1 MGNLKQS
8 DINRIVNK
16 VLRESEDEID
26 SYEEE
31 VSIKPKKSS
40 REIKLDYMV
49 DRFSN
54 KFEEIGLQYGEDFAF
69 DLLDRLKDTVKER
82 MLR

>member
-49 DRFSN
+49 DRFSD

>member
-69 DLLDRLKDTVKER
+69 ELLDRLKDTVKER